1 MEKKSLYISLIVGI
15 AFLMENLDSTAITTA
30 IPKMANDFSVSSV
43 TMSTGITAYVIMLAV
58 FIPISGWVADRY
70 GTRSVFS
77 LAVTG
82 FILASVA
89 CGFSGSLPVFV
100 VSRILQ
106 GMAGAMMVP
115 VGQLAVLTNTA
126 KEDLVAATAY
136 ITWPGLVGPIA
147 GPFLGGF
154 FTSYLSWH
162 WIFFINVPIGIITII
177 YALKFIPNSLQD
189 TTKSKRK
196 LDWIG
201 FLLSGIGLM
210 CLTIGLELLSQD
222 NVDYTVS
229 FTLIGISLL
238 LIGLSVWH
246 SFRTEYPIMDYNVL
260 KIKTFRIPITSGTIS
275 KIVINTAPFI
285 IPLLFQTVFGM
296 SAFHSGLLFMAS
308 MIGNLMM
315 KPATIWITKKYN
327 FRQVLCFNG
336 FLLALTTFLQVFFYP
351 GLAMWII
358 AGILFFAG
366 MVRSMQFS
374 GLNTLAYADVPPDL
388 MNNANTLYITLQ
400 QLSVAL
406 GVSFAALSLHFSA
419 FYHQN
424 GNNYQLN
431 DFQMSFTIIS
441 LFCLLSLIGYLKLNK
456 EDGWV
461 VRVKNK

>member
-327 FRQVLCFNG
+327 
-336 FLLALTTFLQVFFYP
+336 
-351 GLAMWII
+351 
-358 AGILFFAG
+358 
-366 MVRSMQFS
+366 
-374 GLNTLAYADVPPDL
+374 
-388 MNNANTLYITLQ
+388 
-400 QLSVAL
+400 
-406 GVSFAALSLHFSA
+406 
-419 FYHQN
+419 
-424 GNNYQLN
+424 
-431 DFQMSFTIIS
+431 
-441 LFCLLSLIGYLKLNK
+441 
-456 EDGWV
+456 
-461 VRVKNK
+461 